1 MRLSFCLV
9 DGFLCC
15 TKAFKFNWIFFIFS
29 LISFAL
35 GDKSWKIYC
44 YDFCQSVTLIFPSR
58 SLWFPVIFRSLIHFE
73 FIFVHCVREY
83 SDFIL
88 LHLAVQ
94 LSQHHLLR
102 RLSFLYWKAEKVS
115 CHRLIDHSGWVYFWA
130 LSSVQLIYVSVSVP
144 VPCCFVVYFYTSF
157 FLFFYFL
164 TLQYCIG
171 FVFVLY
177 QHESATGIHVFPIL
191 IPPPSSLP
199 VPSLWVV
206 PVHQPQASSIVHRT
220 WTGDS
225 FHIWYYTSYYCSYT

>member
-44 YDFCQSVTLIFPSR
+44 YDFCQSVTLIFSSR

-102 RLSFLYWKAEKVS
+102 RLSFLYWKAEKVN
-115 CHRLIDHSGWVYFWA
+115 CHRLIDHSGGFISG
-130 LSSVQLIYVSVSVP
+130 LSLLFSWSMCLFLCQYHAVLLFISILL
-144 VPCCFVVYFYTSF
+144 F
-157 FLFFYFL
+157 FLFYFL